1 MRRIPLVLAALAV
14 CAALP
19 SSASGAGFSLGVA
32 AGEVTTSSA
41 KVWAHA
47 TSKGSTT
54 LQLSRAK
61 TFRRLDATKTV
72 PAVAAGDFTVQTKVS
87 GLKAGTTYYYR
98 WMQGSKRSAVGSFK
112 TAPSATSDATIRF
125 AWSGDAD
132 AQRAR
137 GAGKPFYNRFEVYA
151 RMARERNNFNVN
163 LGDSIYS
170 DSEVG
175 AAFVNGTYFGSDPA
189 LTRAQKWA
197 KYKQNLALSNLT
209 MLRAATG
216 LYSHPDDH
224 EWINDFGQ
232 NESLSARNARGQE
245 LTINGRSLYMPGV
258 QAFGDYAPTGWSKS
272 NGFYRTFRWGK
283 NLEVFFLDE
292 RSFRSAKAGSPTIHT
307 CDNPDTHAPDLAP
320 TGPAATR
327 SLFGAVIPSL
337 RQPVS
342 PACLAAINDPSR
354 TMLGSRQ
361 FAAFTAAIKRST
373 ATWKVIMNEV
383 PIMEIYALPYDRW
396 EGYAAERT
404 KLLQFL
410 KANVKNAVFLTT
422 DHHANLV
429 TEAQTNTLQDN
440 GTPTVHYGILDVATG
455 PVATM
460 TYKKE
465 INAATGQDAQTGTNG
480 DLIDSAFFDPPP
492 RGGLGMNPF
501 VNPNTCSALDVFS
514 YGQVTASSTQFKVE
528 LKDLNGRPIHD
539 SGSTSPVCG
548 PYVLNKQ

>member
-1 MRRIPLVLAALAV
+1 MRRIPLVLAALALS
-14 CAALP
+14 AAFP
-19 SSASGAGFSLGVA
+19 SATSAAGFSLGVA
-32 AGEVTTSSA
+32 AGEVTSSSA
-41 KVWAHA
+41 QVWAHA
-47 TSKGSTT
+47 TSKGRTT
-54 LQLSRAK
+54 LQVSRTK
-61 TFRRLDATKTV
+61 SFRRLDATKPV
-72 PAVAAGDFTVQTKVS
+72 PAVAASDFTVQAKVS
-87 GLKAGTTYYYR
+87 RLKANTTYYYR
-98 WMQGSKRSAVGSFK
+98 WVQGSKRSAVGTFK
-112 TAPSATSDATIRF
+112 TAPAPNADATIRF

-137 GAGKPFYNRFEVYA
+137 GASKPFYNRFEVYR

-175 AAFVNGTYFGSDPA
+175 AAFVNGTYLGSDPA
-189 LTRAQKWA
+189 LTRKQKWA
-197 KYKQNLALSNLT
+197 KYKQNLALPNLSL
-209 MLRAATG
+209 LRGATG
-216 LYSHPDDH
+216 LYWHPDDH

-245 LTINGRSLYMPGV
+245 ITIPGRPLYMPGV
-258 QAFGDYAPTGWSKS
+258 QAFGDYAPTGWTKS

-307 CDNPDTHAPDLAP
+307 CDNPETHSPDLAP
-320 TGPAATR
+320 TGPKQTR
-327 SLFGAVIPSL
+327 DLFGAVIPSL
-337 RQPVS
+337 KQPVS
-342 PACLAAINDPSR
+342 PACLSTINDPSR

-361 FAAFTAAIKRST
+361 YEAFTAAIKRST

-383 PIMEIYALPYDRW
+383 PIMEIYSLPYDRW

-410 KANVKNAVFLTT
+410 KANVKNTVFLTT

-440 GTPTVHYGILDVATG
+440 GTPTTHYGILDVATG

-460 TYKKE
+460 TYRKE

-480 DLIDSAFFDPPP
+480 TLIDTVFFDRKPPD
-492 RGGLGMNPF
+492 GLGMNPF

-514 YGQVTASSTQFKVE
+514 YGQVSASRTQLKIE
-528 LKDLNGRPIHD
+528 LKDLNGQPIHD
-539 SGSTSPVCG
+539 SGPTNPVCG
-548 PYVLNKQ
+548 PYLLNKQ